1 MQNWKKTMIN
11 NKEYKILLIE
21 PSEIVALGMANI
33 INKSND
39 FKLVSTMSNLSYYKN
54 TRSAFDIV
62 IINPVV
68 IDYNE
73 RFDIRSL
80 FCSENKTT
88 IIALTYT
95 SYDENVLLQYDG
107 CIGIYDSPARI
118 FQKLHNAIKESKENK
133 NELYELSTRER
144 DILISVAKGKTN
156 KEIAD
161 EFNISIYTVISHR
174 RNISRKLG
182 INSISGLT
190 VYAIM
195 NKLIDISNIQ

>member
-1 MQNWKKTMIN
+1 MAE

-21 PSEIVALGMANI
+21 PSEIIASGMAAI
-33 INKSND
+33 ISKNKE
-39 FKLVSTMSNLSYYKN
+39 FKLVSTMSNLSFFKN
-54 TRSAFDIV
+54 SHSKYDIV
-62 IINPVV
+62 IINPAV

-80 FCSENKTT
+80 FTEHKSN
-88 IIALTYT
+88 IAIVALFYA
-95 SYDENVLLQYDG
+95 SYDENVLKQYDG
-107 CIGIYDSPARI
+107 CIGIYDSPSRI
-118 FQKLHNAIKESKENK
+118 FQKLHKAIKESNENK
-133 NELYELSTRER
+133 SELYELSTRER
-144 DILISVAKGKTN
+144 DILVSVAKGRTN

-195 NKLIDISNIQ
+195 NKLIDLSSIE